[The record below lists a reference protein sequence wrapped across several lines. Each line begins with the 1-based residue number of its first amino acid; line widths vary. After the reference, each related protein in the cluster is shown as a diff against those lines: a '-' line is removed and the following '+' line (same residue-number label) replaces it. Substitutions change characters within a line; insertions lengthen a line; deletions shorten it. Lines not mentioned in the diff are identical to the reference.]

1 MESGFVLDMDELDAV
16 LNLIFFVMTI
26 FDLVDVNVFIIEG

>member
-1 MESGFVLDMDELDAV
+1 MGELDAA

-26 FDLVDVNVFIIEG
+26 FDLVEVNIYAVLV

>member
-1 MESGFVLDMDELDAV
+1 MEELDVA

-26 FDLVDVNVFIIEG
+26 FDLVDVNVFTIEA

>member
-1 MESGFVLDMDELDAV
+1 MEELDVA

-26 FDLVDVNVFIIEG
+26 FDLVDVSVFIIEV

>member
-1 MESGFVLDMDELDAV
+1 MEELDVA

-26 FDLVDVNVFIIEG
+26 FDLVDVNVLITEA

>member
-1 MESGFVLDMDELDAV
+1 MEELDVA

-26 FDLVDVNVFIIEG
+26 FDLVEVNILLIEG

>member
-1 MESGFVLDMDELDAV
+1 MEELDVA

-26 FDLVDVNVFIIEG
+26 FDLVDVNVFTIGA

>member
-1 MESGFVLDMDELDAV
+1 MEELDVA

-26 FDLVDVNVFIIEG
+26 FDLLEANIVIASNNRNIL